1 MPFGIQIIS
10 TYLLRLYVSKL
21 QPRYFGYLGV
31 VVEECERHI
40 IRAVNYV
47 RILRNRQSSVTVDDI
62 IQIRG
67 DLQSANDSAV
77 AMPNPNFPE
86 ANSVGWM
93 PTMPFF

>member
-1 MPFGIQIIS
+1 MFNSIPFGIQIIS
-10 TYLLRLYVSKL
+10 TYLLGLYVSKL

-62 IQIRG
+62 IQIQIIPHSFHKLADKSTWR
-67 DLQSANDSAV
+67 LAIRQ
-77 AMPNPNFPE
+77 
-86 ANSVGWM
+86 
-93 PTMPFF
+93 